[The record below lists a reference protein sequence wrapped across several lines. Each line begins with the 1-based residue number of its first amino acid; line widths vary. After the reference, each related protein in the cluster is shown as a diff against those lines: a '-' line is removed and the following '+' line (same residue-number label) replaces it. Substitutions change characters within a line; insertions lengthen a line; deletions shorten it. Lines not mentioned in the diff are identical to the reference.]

1 MDIIF
6 IKTENGKISE
16 PHALLRKLTN
26 NLDLRRGEK
35 NVALSMLSIYYRWKN
50 IKSLYNNNK
59 FEISPP
65 TWKDEFELPD
75 GSYSVSGIQDLSE
88 CILKKHNEKI
98 NNPSMKIYVNKIEN
112 RITFKTKIRCYLDL
126 LTPETMKLHGSTEN
140 KITKNKNAEKCHI
153 LISQN

>member
-59 FEISPP
+59 FEISAP

>member
-59 FEISPP
+59 FEISAS
-65 TWKDEFELPD
+65 TRKDEFELPD
-75 GSYSVSGIQDLSE
+75 GSYSVSDIQDLFWR
-88 CILKKHNEKI
+88 ILKKHNEKI
-98 NNPSMKIYVNKIEN
+98 NNPSMKTYANKIEN
-112 RITFKTKIRCYLDL
+112 RITFKTKIRYYLDL

-153 LISQN
+153 LILQN